1 MVKPQPLPLP
11 FPDRR
16 SPAIGPRNV
25 TTFPG
30 WGPKI

>member
-1 MVKPQPLPLP
+1 MILPLSRPIP

-16 SPAIGPRNV
+16 VPAIGPRPV
-25 TTFPG
+25 ATFPG